1 MITALNVQEIPIS
14 EIWIDDDFNCRGAM
28 TPIDVEELAKD
39 IKENGLLQPVVVKPS
54 TREGYKFDLIAGFR
68 RTYAHKIL
76 KSPTIMASVTQAMSQ
91 QDALIIN
98 LAENVKRKDLDL
110 MQEAKALANLKR
122 LGMTQEAV
130 AARLGKSRGWV
141 QVRYNLLDLPD
152 AIQEEAA
159 KGNITQYHV
168 KKIAELKTDED
179 MYEAVKQIKNAKAK
193 GEKIDHTTMR
203 KKPNKHAKKDRTKK
217 EQKEM
222 LNHLVDNLGATPATK
237 TLAWVIGEITDEQY
251 LTYLEQ
257 YHETDIKRPDWY

>member
-1 MITALNVQEIPIS
+1 
-14 EIWIDDDFNCRGAM
+14 
-28 TPIDVEELAKD
+28 
-39 IKENGLLQPVVVKPS
+39 
-54 TREGYKFDLIAGFR
+54 
-68 RTYAHKIL
+68 
-76 KSPTIMASVTQAMSQ
+76 
-91 QDALIIN
+91 
-98 LAENVKRKDLDL
+98 